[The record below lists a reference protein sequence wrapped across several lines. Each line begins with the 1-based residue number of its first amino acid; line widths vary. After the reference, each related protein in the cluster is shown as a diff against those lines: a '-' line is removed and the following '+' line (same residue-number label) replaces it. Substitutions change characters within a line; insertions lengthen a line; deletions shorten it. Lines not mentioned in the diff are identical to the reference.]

1 LGAAIT
7 LPLSAFSV
15 DVLMLWLRDATLARA
30 GAPVLAIYALGSL
43 MIGLA
48 TVLYQRQMAVGA
60 TRFGARFNAVALLWF
75 PIALWFLVARLG
87 LSGAATAW
95 LVYALSAWLYHVVV
109 TFRDNALGSAA
120 RSAYIRAVVTA
131 VLPVAAVVAAAR
143 VAADNVFASPA
154 GRLTLL
160 IIAVVTS
167 AGLGAWQFTHQ
178 KRETVAFSRERT
190 PSKKV
195 TVPL

>member
-1 LGAAIT
+1 
-7 LPLSAFSV
+7 
-15 DVLMLWLRDATLARA
+15 ML
-30 GAPVLAIYALGSL
+30 PVLAIYALGSL
-43 MIGLA
+43 TIGLA

-87 LSGAATAW
+87 LSGAAAAW
-95 LVYALSAWLYHVVV
+95 LIYALAAWLYHIVV
-109 TFRDNALGSAA
+109 TFRDNTLGSAA
-120 RSAYIRAVVTA
+120 RSAYLRAVVTA
-131 VLPVAAVVAAAR
+131 LLPVAAVVAAAR
-143 VAADNVFASPA
+143 VAADNIFPSPA

-160 IIAVVTS
+160 LIAVVTS
-167 AGLGAWQFTHQ
+167 AGLGAWQFKGTVTFL
-178 KRETVAFSRERT
+178 REQT